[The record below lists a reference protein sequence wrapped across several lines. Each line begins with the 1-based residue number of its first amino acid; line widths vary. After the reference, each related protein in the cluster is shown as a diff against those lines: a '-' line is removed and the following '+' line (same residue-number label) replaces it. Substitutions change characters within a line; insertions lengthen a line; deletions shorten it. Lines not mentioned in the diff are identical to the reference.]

1 MDQII
6 IKKLTMQYDSYPVVC
21 DVSFTIKQ
29 GEYVCIIG
37 ENGAGKSTMLKGI
50 LGLKPIKS
58 GAISIN
64 MPKDKK
70 AIGYMPQQTDIQR
83 DFPASV
89 YEVVLSGCLC
99 NKKFISFYNKTDKQ
113 RALDS
118 LDKLGIMNLR
128 HKSYRNLSGGQQQRV
143 LLARALASN
152 PGLLALDEPLTG
164 LDPAASL
171 EFYSML
177 RKINKEQGITILM
190 TSHDIHSAMS
200 QSDKILHLSHKLE
213 FFGTPEEYLKN
224 DISKKFVR

>member
-1 MDQII
+1 M
-6 IKKLTMQYDSYPVVC
+6 
-21 DVSFTIKQ
+21 
-29 GEYVCIIG
+29 
-37 ENGAGKSTMLKGI
+37 
-50 LGLKPIKS
+50 
-58 GAISIN
+58 
-64 MPKDKK
+64 
-70 AIGYMPQQTDIQR
+70 
-83 DFPASV
+83 
-89 YEVVLSGCLC
+89 
-99 NKKFISFYNKTDKQ
+99 
-113 RALDS
+113 
-118 LDKLGIMNLR
+118 
-128 HKSYRNLSGGQQQRV
+128 